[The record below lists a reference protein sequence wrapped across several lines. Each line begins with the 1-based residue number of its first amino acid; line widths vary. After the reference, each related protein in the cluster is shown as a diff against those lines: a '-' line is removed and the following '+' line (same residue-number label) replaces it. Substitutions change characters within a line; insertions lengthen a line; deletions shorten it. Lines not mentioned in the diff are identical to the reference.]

1 MSREMV
7 VEGGCPD
14 ATSKAHDAVAG
25 KAQQDKDDKTGNS
38 NRHFPKKNNAYFTL
52 VFFLF
57 QTSLLEAAPSRCF

>member
-25 KAQQDKDDKTGNS
+25 KAQQDKDDKTGNY
-38 NRHFPKKNNAYFTL
+38 NRHFPKKT
-52 VFFLF
+52 
-57 QTSLLEAAPSRCF
+57 TTISL